1 MANRTPVSEWGRLFN
16 FAGGGLV
23 HMELF
28 ELFAMSADN
37 PTLFEA
43 ISKFL
48 LPFGTHAA
56 RPAAAD
62 APLNAFYCETDTEEI
77 YQNQDGTWV
86 LVATVAGGGGGGVS
100 SLAADAPILV
110 DAATGAVTISH
121 DDSGVTPGTYGD
133 SGNVAVVTVDA
144 QGHVTDV
151 TEAAIAGGG
160 SGLTLIENKI
170 FTANATT
177 YTFSGLDGDTD
188 GTYRVIGQIK
198 ANSQARF
205 YLRPNGVT
213 SNLSRSGWRVLSS
226 GNYAGDSDNTWATH
240 LADVESGGILSFSY
254 DIHARKSINSVAVR
268 RSYNGTFL
276 HNYFSGGSVDSGF
289 NGGIWNETS
298 TNMTSL
304 EFMSTASNAI
314 ADGSQV
320 ALYKY
325 AQ

>member
-1 MANRTPVSEWGRLFN
+1 
-16 FAGGGLV
+16 
-23 HMELF
+23 MELF

-56 RPAAAD
+56 RPSASTV
-62 APLNAFYCETDTEEI
+62 PLNAFYCETDTEEI
-77 YQNQDGTWV
+77 YQNQAGAWV

-151 TEAAIAGGG
+151 TEAAISGGG
-160 SGLTLIENKI
+160 GGLTLVENKI
-170 FTANATT
+170 FTANATS

-188 GTYRVIGQIK
+188 GCYRLVGHIK

-205 YLRPNGVT
+205 FMQPNNT
-213 SNLSRSGWRVLSS
+213 SSNLSRSGWRVLSS
-226 GNYAGDSDNTWATH
+226 GNYAGDSGNDWELHA
-240 LADVESGGILSFSY
+240 ADVESGGILSFSY
-254 DIHARKSINSVAVR
+254 DIHAAKAINSVAVR
-268 RSYNGTFL
+268 RSYHGTFQ
-276 HNYFSGGSVDSGF
+276 HNYFSGGSNDSGF
-289 NGGIWNETS
+289 MGGIWNETS
-298 TNMTSL
+298 TNLTSL
-304 EFMSTASNAI
+304 VVLSTASNAI
-314 ADGSQV
+314 ADGSQI

-325 AQ
+325 QQ